1 VRRGGA
7 FTALVSGG
15 FRFFTGEVRDRVGFD
30 WDEANDP
37 LIEHGR
43 LLGRVAE
50 PIVSRDGKRIA
61 LERLAA
67 ERHIALR
74 F

>member
-1 VRRGGA
+1 MRRGGA

-15 FRFFTGEVRDRVGFD
+15 FHFFTGEVRDRVGFD
-30 WDEANDP
+30 WDEANDL
-37 LIEHGR
+37 LIEHG
-43 LLGRVAE
+43 LFGRVAE
-50 PIVSRDGKRIA
+50 PIVNRDGKRIA